1 MRARVLAV
9 GLVALLTAA
18 APKPAAAQ
26 QTRADTAEVLVAAA
40 RRLAAEG
47 ERDIAANLLR
57 YIIRW
62 YGDTPIA
69 QEAAR
74 ELSRTD
80 RARAAG
86 GGRIGFVVTNTLF
99 GTWLGVAIPAAFEA
113 DDPTPYGVGLIAGPG
128 LGLLGS
134 LMYTKSYPI
143 TSGQT
148 AAYRWSLIWLSWQ
161 AYLLQELTGIGIR
174 ETCFPDGAG
183 GVYCYDETS
192 TGARFGAL
200 VAGGAAGIGA
210 GLALTRLN
218 LPAGDVALVQDA
230 SAWGT
235 ALGGAL
241 SILTA
246 PRGDPSDNAVF
257 GWMAAAGNGML
268 LGAIPLARAWRPS
281 VGRVRLITISGIA
294 GSLVGL
300 GIDLIGDVDDEKA
313 VVAIPTVGAAI
324 GLVAGTL
331 LTARRTFDRTEA
343 SVPVDGGALVQLG
356 RDAGIGVPLPEP
368 RILPTLTPDGRVGRR
383 PAMGFRI
390 AELRF

>member
-1 MRARVLAV
+1 MRVRVLAL
-9 GLVALLTAA
+9 GLVTLLAAA
-18 APKPAAAQ
+18 APGPMAAQ
-26 QTRADTAEVLVAAA
+26 ATRADTAAVLVAAA

-69 QEAAR
+69 RDAAL
-74 ELSRTD
+74 ELTRTD

-86 GGRIGFVVTNTLF
+86 GGRIGFVVTSTLF

-113 DDPTPYGVGLIAGPG
+113 DDPAPYGVGLIAGPG

-134 LMYTKSYPI
+134 LMYTRTYPI

-161 AYLLQELTGIGIR
+161 AYLIQELTGIGIR
-174 ETCFPDGAG
+174 ETCYPDGTG
-183 GVYCYDETS
+183 GVFCYDETS

-200 VAGGAAGIGA
+200 VVGGAAGIGA
-210 GLALTRLN
+210 GLALTRFH
-218 LPAGDVALVQDA
+218 LPPGDVALVQDA

-241 SILTA
+241 SVLTA
-246 PRGDPSDNAVF
+246 GDGDPSDDATF
-257 GWMAAAGNGML
+257 SWMAAAGNGFL

-300 GIDLIGDVDDEKA
+300 GIDLIGNVEDTKTA
-313 VVAIPTVGAAI
+313 VAIPTLGATV
-324 GLVAGTL
+324 GLVAGTV
-331 LTARRTFDRTEA
+331 LTAHRGVGRIEA
-343 SVPVDGGALVQLG
+343 AAPMNGGALLQLG
-356 RDAGIGVPLPEP
+356 RDAGIGIPLPEA
-368 RILPTLTPDGRVGRR
+368 RVLPTLTPEGRVGLR
-383 PAMGFRI
+383 PAMGFRL

>member
-1 MRARVLAV
+1 MRASVLILGIAT
-9 GLVALLTAA
+9 LLTAA
-18 APKPAAAQ
+18 APNPVAAQ
-26 QTRADTAEVLVAAA
+26 ETRADTAAVLVAAA

-47 ERDIAANLLR
+47 ERDVAANLLR

-62 YGDTPIA
+62 YGDTPVA

-74 ELSRTD
+74 ELTFAD

-86 GGRIGFVVTNTLF
+86 GGRTDFIVTNTLF
-99 GTWLGVAIPAAFEA
+99 GAWLGVAVPAAFEA

-134 LMYTKSYPI
+134 LMYTTTYPI

-148 AAYRWSLIWLSWQ
+148 AAYRWSFLWLSWQ
-161 AYLLQELTGIGIR
+161 AFLIQELTGIGIR
-174 ETCFPDGAG
+174 ESCSPDGVG
-183 GVYCYDETS
+183 GEYCYDETS
-192 TGARFGAL
+192 SGARFGAL
-200 VAGGAAGIGA
+200 IAGGAAGIGA

-235 ALGGAL
+235 TFGAAL
-241 SILTA
+241 SILLA
-246 PRGDPSDNAVF
+246 PDGDPSDNAVY
-257 GWMAAAGNGML
+257 GWMAAAGNGFL

-294 GSLVGL
+294 GGLVGIGL
-300 GIDLIGDVDDEKA
+300 DLIGDVDDDKA
-313 VVAIPTVGAAI
+313 AVAIPTLGAAV
-324 GLVAGTL
+324 GLAASTV
-331 LTARRTFDRTEA
+331 LTARRDASRAEA
-343 SVPVDGGALVQLG
+343 PAPVGGGALLQLG

-368 RILPTLTPDGRVGRR
+368 RILPTLTPDGQVSRR
-383 PAMGFRI
+383 PAMGVRI